1 MDLDQNKGI
10 STGIFA
16 FAFWGFAPLFWK
28 QIKTIPAYEIMSFRV
43 VCALVVILFIL
54 GFKAQIKKSFT
65 LIKEKTL
72 FVILSTALIGTNWFI
87 YVWAVNRG
95 HIVETSLGYFINP
108 LMNVFLGVFFLGE
121 RLRRW
126 QWVSISIATL
136 GVFWLFLN
144 SVGKPWI
151 AIVVASSFALYGFV
165 KKKLGAKSLVSLGA
179 ENILLLPIALIYLGW
194 LGSQNIMEWTQQS
207 RSVMILTLI
216 SGIVTVLPLAAFGYA
231 VKYLTLTTLG
241 VIQYLAPTF
250 QLLIGVFIY
259 RESFGSY
266 HAMSFSMIWLALLIY
281 TFEGLYNRSK
291 LSFLKRKIV

>member
-1 MDLDQNKGI
+1 
-10 STGIFA
+10 
-16 FAFWGFAPLFWK
+16 
-28 QIKTIPAYEIMSFRV
+28 
-43 VCALVVILFIL
+43 
-54 GFKAQIKKSFT
+54 
-65 LIKEKTL
+65 
-72 FVILSTALIGTNWFI
+72 
-87 YVWAVNRG
+87 
-95 HIVETSLGYFINP
+95 
-108 LMNVFLGVFFLGE
+108 MNVFLGVFFLGE

-126 QWVSISIATL
+126 QWASISIASL

-194 LGSQNIMEWTQQS
+194 LGSQDIMEWPQQS
-207 RSVMILTLI
+207 LSVMILTLI
-216 SGIVTVLPLAAFGYA
+216 SGFVTVLPLAAFGYA

-259 RESFGSY
+259 RESFSSY
-266 HAMSFSMIWLALLIY
+266 HAASFSMIWLALLIY
-281 TFEGLYNRSK
+281 TLEGLYNRSK